1 MKLLLVEDDA
11 QLSELIAQSL
21 RQVGYALDVCLDGGQ
36 ADQLLQ
42 VEQYDLVILDINLPD
57 IDGFTILSNL
67 RSRDQNTKVLIL
79 SALSQTGDKVH
90 GLDLGAND
98 YLAKPFHLD
107 ELEARIRNLLRWRFT
122 QDDLTVHAGEL
133 TFNRKT
139 REAYAKDILLNL
151 TRKETGILE
160 QLLLKQGRPVS
171 QEELIDHVWESD
183 VNSFS
188 NVVRVHISS
197 LRKKLKEAL
206 GYDPIQNK
214 VGLGY
219 QILGDKS

>member
-21 RQVGYALDVCLDGGQ
+21 RQGGYALDVCLDGAQ

-42 VEQYDLVILDINLPD
+42 VEQYDLIILDINLPD
-57 IDGFTILSNL
+57 IDGFTLLQKL
-67 RSRDQNTKVLIL
+67 RIRDQNTKVLIL
-79 SALSQTGDKVH
+79 SALSQTGDKVR

-107 ELEARIRNLLRWRFT
+107 ELEARIRNLLRWRFI
-122 QDDLTVHAGEL
+122 QDDLTVCAGEI

-139 REAYAKDILLNL
+139 REAYAKDTLLNL

-197 LRKKLKEAL
+197 LRKKIKEAL

-219 QILGDKS
+219 QISGDKS